1 MKKKKLI
8 IISIAIT
15 VVILAGGILGGV
27 VYAQSGTTTTTSTTT
42 TSTTT
47 TSTTKDTLF
56 AKVAAILGID
66 EAKLESAFSQARE
79 EIQTDALNNRLQ
91 RLVEAGKLTQEEADQ
106 YLKWWQSQP
115 TLPDG
120 LNLPGLHRNMMPG
133 CFQMHR

>member
-27 VYAQSGTTTTTSTTT
+27 VYAQSGTTT

>member
-1 MKKKKLI
+1 MKKKLI

-42 TSTTT
+42 TG
-47 TSTTKDTLF
+47 TTKDTLF

>member
-15 VVILAGGILGGV
+15 VVILVGGILGGV
-27 VYAQSGTTTTTSTTT
+27 VYAQSGSTTT
-42 TSTTT
+42 TSSTT

-66 EAKLESAFSQARE
+66 EAKLQSAFSQAQE
-79 EIQTDALNNRLQ
+79 EIKTDALNNRLQ
-91 RLVEAGKLTQEEADQ
+91 ELVVAGKLTQEEADQ

-120 LNLPGLHRNMMPG
+120 INLPGLHRNMMPG